1 MGDRVSL
8 NGQYESIQ
16 LRVSG
21 VFETGV
27 SEIDKNRIYLHL
39 NTARRILGHRFG
51 GSVFQLALQRP
62 DDAPEIA
69 VQLQSVLGHRVVS
82 WQEREKV
89 WLDVFRALRF
99 SSAITV
105 STILLLS
112 GLGIFNVFAIMVIEK
127 RRDIAILRSIGFFNR
142 RWQVFF
148 FGKE

>member
-82 WQEREKV
+82 WQRERK
-89 WLDVFRALRF
+89 
-99 SSAITV
+99 
-105 STILLLS
+105 S
-112 GLGIFNVFAIMVIEK
+112 GLMFSGHYAFLQPSRFPRYCYYLVWEFLMY
-127 RRDIAILRSIGFFNR
+127 SQS
-142 RWQVFF
+142 W
-148 FGKE
+148 